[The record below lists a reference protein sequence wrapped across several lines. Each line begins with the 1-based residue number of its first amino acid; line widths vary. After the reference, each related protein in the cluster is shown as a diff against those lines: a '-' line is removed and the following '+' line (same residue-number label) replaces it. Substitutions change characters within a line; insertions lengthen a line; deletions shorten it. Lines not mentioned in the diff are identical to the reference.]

1 MTNFSWWA
9 RLLWRARPWD
19 RNPLMRTSDRFEGIV
34 LVVAVLIVMAAVPI
48 AGAVATAG
56 YTASAE
62 DIRRDNADKTAVR
75 ATVVADPEK
84 QTGSGATRFDA
95 VVSWDQARGAAKA
108 TVAVSSAT
116 KRGDGVTVWL
126 GPDGR
131 PVAPP
136 VAAGV
141 AVTNAI
147 AMGLGLLA
155 AVCLAAAALV
165 QAVQWGCGRRHSAE
179 WAREWQLIARP
190 IGQDN

>member
-9 RLLWRARPWD
+9 RLLWRAQPWD
-19 RNPLMRTSDRFEGIV
+19 RNPLMRSSDRFEGIV
-34 LVVAVLIVMAAVPI
+34 RVAAVLIIMAAVPI
-48 AGAVATAG
+48 AGAVGTAG

-62 DIRRDNADKTAVR
+62 HIRQDNAGKTAIR

-84 QTGSGATRFDA
+84 RTGSGTTRFDA
-95 VVSWDQARGAAKA
+95 AVSWDQARGAGRA

-131 PVAPP
+131 PVEPP
-136 VAAGV
+136 VAPGV

-155 AVCLAAAALV
+155 GVCLAAAGV
-165 QAVQWGCGRRHSAE
+165 VEAVQWGCRRRHSAE

-190 IGQDN
+190 IGQGN